1 MPELSLKSKL
11 ILSAATVAILIGAPP
26 PAFADDAADASVEE
40 VVVTVRRRA
49 EKLQDVPITVSAV
62 TGQTLATERLDWL

>member
-11 ILSAATVAILIGAPP
+11 ILSAASVAVLIGAPP

-40 VVVTVRRRA
+40 VVVNVMMCP
-49 EKLQDVPITVSAV
+49 EKKFR
-62 TGQTLATERLDWL
+62 ATEPM